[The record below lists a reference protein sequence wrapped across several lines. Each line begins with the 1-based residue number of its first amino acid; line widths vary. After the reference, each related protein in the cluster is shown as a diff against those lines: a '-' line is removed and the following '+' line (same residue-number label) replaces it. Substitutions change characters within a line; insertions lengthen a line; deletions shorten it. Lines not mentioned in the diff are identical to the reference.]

1 MYKYKIKQNMLSNL
15 SGMKKFYNRI
25 EIPISTCYKGGY
37 QITRDISAERR
48 ASTPPSINT
57 VFVMHFSYS

>member
-25 EIPISTCYKGGY
+25 EIPISTCYKGGD
-37 QITRDISAERR
+37 QITRDISAERAER
-48 ASTPPSINT
+48 ARLHP
-57 VFVMHFSYS
+57 